1 MFEEME
7 DGNFGFGL
15 YFGLA
20 NGRIKFGIA
29 LGRWVFRVGEL
40 GRTTAK

>member
-1 MFEEME
+1 MFEEMA

-15 YFGLA
+15 YFGVA
-20 NGRIKFGIA
+20 DGRLKLGIA
-29 LGRWVFRVGEL
+29 LGRWVFRIGET